1 MEKSCSDKKLQIL
14 IKENEI
20 LNNLSKN
27 KIDTNTAL
35 NQLLVLLSAQR
46 NEIDSLSEG
55 IYLNNRKSIYH

>member
-1 MEKSCSDKKLQIL
+1 MENSCSDKKLQIL